1 MDENTRWVL
10 VIFVAIVYAIL
21 YGLVRKVWSGPGRVD
36 RAVRLTLGVII
47 FLSLLVFVIST

>member
-10 VIFVAIVYAIL
+10 VIGVAIGYAVL
-21 YGLVRKVWSGPGRVD
+21 YGLVRKVWAGPGRVD
-36 RAVRLTLGVII
+36 RAVRITLGVII